1 MINVGDFPALIVGM
15 ARALQERKPVD
26 MSAPLE

>member
-15 ARALQERKPVD
+15 AKALQERPRVD
-26 MSAPLE
+26 MSAPLK